1 MFGWWLDFLVLSVI
15 LNGMKNNKKQ
25 IQMAIL
31 GLVVV
36 LVVVFGLW
44 KVMGSNKF
52 SPAKGLT
59 VEIIK
64 AAPMGKEAKKGQLAK
79 LHYTGWLTDK
89 TKFDSSRDR
98 NQPFEFRVGQRQVIR
113 GWDLG
118 VEGMHVGEKRMLTIE
133 SELGYGPAGAG
144 NVIPP
149 NATLVFEVELLDVND

>member
-1 MFGWWLDFLVLSVI
+1 MLGRWLDFLVLSVI
-15 LNGMKNNKKQ
+15 LDGMKNKKQ
-25 IQMAIL
+25 IKMIVL
-31 GLVVV
+31 GLAGVLAVVV
-36 LVVVFGLW
+36 LW
-44 KVMGSNKF
+44 KLMSNKKF

-64 AAPMGKEAKKGQLAK
+64 SAPMGKEAQKGQLAK

-98 NQPFEFRVGQRQVIR
+98 NQPFEFRVGQRQVIK

-133 SELGYGPAGAG
+133 SDLGYGPSGAG

>member
-1 MFGWWLDFLVLSVI
+1 MLGRWLDFLVLSVI
-15 LNGMKNNKKQ
+15 LDGMKNKKQ
-25 IQMAIL
+25 IKMIVL
-31 GLVVV
+31 GLAGVLAVVV
-36 LVVVFGLW
+36 LW
-44 KVMGSNKF
+44 KLMSNKKF

-64 AAPMGKEAKKGQLAK
+64 SAPMGKEAKKGQLAK

-98 NQPFEFRVGQRQVIR
+98 NQPFEFRVGQRQVIK

-133 SELGYGPAGAG
+133 SELGYGPSGAG

>member
-1 MFGWWLDFLVLSVI
+1 MLGRWLDFLALSVI
-15 LNGMKNNKKQ
+15 LDGMKNKKQ
-25 IQMAIL
+25 IKMIVL
-31 GLVVV
+31 GLVGVLAVVV
-36 LVVVFGLW
+36 LW
-44 KVMGSNKF
+44 KLMSNKKF

-64 AAPMGKEAKKGQLAK
+64 SAPMGKEAKKGQLAK

-98 NQPFEFRVGQRQVIR
+98 NQPFEFRVGQRQVIK

-133 SELGYGPAGAG
+133 SELGYGPSGAG